1 MNVKQAMQLY
11 AVTDRAWTG
20 KQTLMQQVE
29 AAIKGGATMV
39 QLREKTLDRESFFN
53 EAVEMR
59 KLCSRYGI
67 PFIVN
72 DDIEIAIACGADG
85 VHVGQEDLEAGKAR
99 KLLGKS
105 RIIGV
110 SAKTPE
116 QARAAQAAGADYLGC
131 GAMFAT
137 STKINTSCIGPEAL
151 KAVCA
156 AVDIPV
162 CAIGG
167 ITKENMPL
175 LAGSGADGAALVSA
189 IFGAADIE
197 AECRRLLALSKEV
210 FEL

>member
-59 KLCSRYGI
+59 KLCSRYGV

-72 DDIEIAIACGADG
+72 DDIEIAIACAADG

-189 IFGAADIE
+189 IFGAEDIE

>member
-1 MNVKQAMQLY
+1 MQLY